1 MKENEKKVE
10 NRDLRVYPV
19 KIDESKLNVVKKYPL
34 LPIPF
39 FMVLLGRVKAGKS
52 TLLNSL
58 CLSPRFYG
66 DDFQVKI
73 LISPTL
79 EDPAMIHIKEHFDF
93 VFDEYSETLLDEI
106 IDMVENDQND
116 NRYLLVLDD
125 AITSNFVQTKSGK
138 IDAFSSLITRYRHT
152 TNHKTGKEGM
162 LSIILTLQYFKYLT
176 PITRTM
182 AMGLVI
188 CGELSDAELKK
199 ISEAYDFFG
208 GNSKKFMELYR
219 QCRIEPY
226 DFCFL
231 NVDSMEMRRNF
242 DAVVWS
248 KDDAKP
254 QLETITEEPEKENE
268 KKDLKE

>member
-1 MKENEKKVE
+1 MKEQKEESK
-10 NRDLRVYPV
+10 DLTVYPV
-19 KIDESKLNVVKKYPL
+19 KIDEEQLNVIDKYPL

-39 FMVLLGRVKAGKS
+39 FLVVLGRVKAGKS

-58 CLSPRFYG
+58 TLSPRFYG

-79 EDPAMIHIKEHFDF
+79 EDPAMKHIKEHFDF
-93 VFDEYSETLLDEI
+93 VFSEYSESLLDEI
-106 IDMVENDQND
+106 LDMIENDQNE

-125 AITSNFVQTKSGK
+125 AITSNFRQSKSGK

-152 TNHKTGKEGM
+152 TNQKSGKEGM

-182 AMGLVI
+182 AMGLII
-188 CGELSDAELKK
+188 CGELSDQELKK

-208 GNSKKFMELYR
+208 GNSKKFLELYR
-219 QCRIEPY
+219 KCRIEPY

-231 NVDSMEMRRNF
+231 NVDAMEMRRNF
-242 DAVVWS
+242 DTIVWS
-248 KDDAKP
+248 KSDSKMEEDVSKP
-254 QLETITEEPEKENE
+254 PLSP
-268 KKDLKE
+268 KK

>member
-1 MKENEKKVE
+1 MKENEKESKTL
-10 NRDLRVYPV
+10 DLRVYPV